1 MGDVI
6 HALPV
11 AAAIHCAWP
20 ETRITWIIDP
30 RWQPLLEKN
39 PTITATH
46 PFPRSQFRGP
56 LGILRFLAWCRRLR
70 ELRADA
76 ALDLQCLLRSGLMAH
91 FSHASRV
98 WGLSDAREGAGFF
111 YTDRVPVL
119 RDEHSVQRYLRV
131 LPAMGI
137 EIPEQPEWILPAN
150 QTCHAIPENKPFLVI
165 HPFSRGSGKSLDGD
179 CLDAFLE
186 TFRAHSDA
194 LCVLVGAG
202 NCERESD
209 AGFLNLLN
217 RTTLTELTD
226 ILRRARFVVSVDS
239 GPMHLAAA
247 LGTPLLSIH
256 TWSDPRRVGPFS
268 EKSWIWQGGE
278 IRRQN
283 LRAAPLT
290 EKPFTPIDAIAAAKL
305 AASAVSGSDQM

>member
-11 AAAIHCAWP
+11 ATAIHQAWP

-39 PTITATH
+39 PAISATH
-46 PFPRSQFRGP
+46 PFPRSDFRGP
-56 LGILRFLAWCRRLR
+56 AGILRFLAWCRHLR
-70 ELRADA
+70 ELHANA

-91 FSHASRV
+91 FSQARRI
-98 WGLSDAREGAGFF
+98 WGLSDAREGSGFF
-111 YTDRVPVL
+111 HTDRVAVL
-119 RDEHSVQRYLRV
+119 KNEHSVQRYLRA

-137 EIPEQPEWILPAN
+137 STPQRPEWVLPMGES
-150 QTCHAIPENKPFLVI
+150 CGGIPENQPFVVI
-165 HPFSRGSGKSLDGD
+165 HPFSRGAGKSLDRE
-179 CLDAFLE
+179 CLDAFLS
-186 TFRAHSDA
+186 TFRSHSDA

-202 NCERESD
+202 DYPRENE

-217 RTTLTELTD
+217 RTTLAELTG
-226 ILRRARFVVSVDS
+226 ILRRASFVASVDS

-268 EKSWIWQGGE
+268 EKAWIWQGGE
-278 IRRQN
+278 IRRQS
-283 LRAAPLT
+283 LTAAPLA
-290 EKPFTPIDAIAAAKL
+290 EKPFTPRDATEAAKL
-305 AASAVSGSDQM
+305 AAAAISNPSQA